1 MAPLLLLDELHA
13 HLLLLLLPV
22 VIETQ
27 EIALQDEIARGTTA
41 EVPVTM
47 TTIEDPVAMMS
58 ARVLGMMRN
67 EEGAAGETTVI
78 DGGKVTR
85 TIGRE
90 GTRRTAIGT
99 IEGDGKNETDTGTV
113 REIEVGI
120 RANSVRFYDFCSFS
134 VFCLTIQ
141 W

>member
-1 MAPLLLLDELHA
+1 M
-13 HLLLLLLPV
+13 
-22 VIETQ
+22 IETQ

-85 TIGRE
+85 TIGGE

-113 REIEVGI
+113 KEIEVGI
-120 RANSVRFYDFCSFS
+120 REHSMRILRFLLVSSV
-134 VFCLTIQ
+134 CLTTQ
-141 W
+141 S